1 MATATK
7 EVVERWMPSNLAEL
21 RVALDEM
28 VHALRMDGESDD
40 EVVYVD
46 VRDLA
51 LVRETLTDG
60 SVVFNIVVREN
71 R

>member
-1 MATATK
+1 MASTTL
-7 EVVERWMPSNLAEL
+7 ERWMPSNLSEL
-21 RVALDEM
+21 RDALNEM
-28 VHALRMDGESDD
+28 VHMLRMDGEGDD

-60 SVVFNIVVREN
+60 SVAFNIVVREN